1 MGWYITDGPAV
12 GYWVASNLEA
22 KYHAETSAAIGLVRN
37 DEIVAGVIYENYNGR
52 SLMVHIAI
60 TGRLTP
66 QYLRDIFRYP
76 FVTCAVNKI
85 IAPVSSTNVK
95 SIKLVENMGFIA
107 EGRIR
112 DAAPD
117 GDIIMYTM
125 AKDDCRFID
134 HG

>member
-1 MGWYITDGPAV
+1 MIGH
-12 GYWVASNLEA
+12 WVAKNVDG
-22 KYHAETSAAIGLVRN
+22 KYHAELSNAIGLVRN

-66 QYLRDIFRYP
+66 TFLKEIFKYP
-76 FVTCAVNKI
+76 FETCGVNKI
-85 IAPVSSTNVK
+85 IATVSSVNVK
-95 SIKLVENMGFIA
+95 SIKLVENMGFTE

-117 GDIIMYTM
+117 GDIILYTM
-125 AKDDCRFID
+125 SDKDCRFIS